1 MQGSKIIGALLFLAL
16 ISGAAMAGDGETGLH
31 QTVLQKVCNFRDT
44 ESCTGSDHYEL
55 PLAVLAQART
65 DSLRRQNATKSDSLL

>member
-31 QTVLQKVCNFRDT
+31 PTVLQKVMQLRDT
-44 ESCTGSDHYEL
+44 
-55 PLAVLAQART
+55 A
-65 DSLRRQNATKSDSLL
+65 